1 MEPPAKMGRPLM
13 GTQPLNKRVPVMMT
27 ADDMKAVD
35 EWRRHQED
43 LPNRSEA
50 VRRLVAMAL
59 KAKG

>member
-1 MEPPAKMGRPLM
+1 MTGLIKAASQKLDQRI
-13 GTQPLNKRVPVMMT
+13 PVMMSGE
-27 ADDMKAVD
+27 DVKAID

-59 KAKG
+59 KAK